1 VTATQ
6 EAKDCAI
13 IAAQAAAD
21 KLATN
26 IVAIDVSSH
35 LPFADVFIICSA
47 NNERQLR
54 AVIDNVEEKL
64 LEAGH
69 KRLHREGSG
78 SDDWVLIGF
87 PDVVVHAFLKE
98 ARDYY
103 RLESLWSDCPQI
115 GLPVLTGGDPS

>member
-1 VTATQ
+1 VTATK
-6 EAKDCAI
+6 EAKACAE
-13 IAAQAAAD
+13 IAALAAAD

-35 LPFADVFIICSA
+35 LPFADIFVVCSA
-47 NNERQLR
+47 KNEPQLR

-78 SDDWVLIGF
+78 SDEWVLIGF
-87 PDVVVHAFLKE
+87 PDVVVHAFLKD

-103 RLESLWSDCPQI
+103 RLENLWSDCPAI
-115 GLPVLTGGDPS
+115 SLSVLAGEQP

>member
-1 VTATQ
+1 MTATQ
-6 EAKDCAI
+6 EAKDCAA
-13 IAAQAAAD
+13 IAAQAAVD

-26 IVAIDVSSH
+26 VVAIDVSSH
-35 LPFADVFIICSA
+35 LPFADVFVICTA
-47 NNERQLR
+47 KNEPQLR

-64 LEAGH
+64 IEAGH

-78 SDDWVLIGF
+78 GDDWVLIGF
-87 PDVVVHAFLKE
+87 PDVVVHAFLKD

-115 GLPVLTGGDPS
+115 ALPALAKESS

>member
-6 EAKDCAI
+6 EAKECAE

-35 LPFADVFIICSA
+35 LPFADIFIICSA
-47 NNERQLR
+47 NNEPQLR

-64 LEAGH
+64 LKAGH

-78 SDDWVLIGF
+78 ADDWVLIGF

-103 RLESLWSDCPQI
+103 RLENLWSDCPQI
-115 GLPVLTGGDPS
+115 ALPVLAGEPS